1 MNTVSTPDSQTVEKN
16 SKRLLGVM
24 EVLILIAISLVAVL
38 IILWFRAQLA
48 DQAVT
53 NFDECK
59 KLYGTVQGNNY
70 KCHTINGD
78 TYEIEP

>member
-1 MNTVSTPDSQTVEKN
+1 MNTATSLNAQAGEK
-16 SKRLLGVM
+16 SSRRLLGTM
-24 EVLILIAISLVAVL
+24 EILILTAISLVAIL

-59 KLYGTVQGNNY
+59 KLYGTVQGDNY
-70 KCHTINGD
+70 KCQTINGD